1 MLALANQLLRRYT
14 LCDWCLGRQFA
25 IHGYGLSNQAR
36 GRAIKILQLM
46 ASTELYKERP
56 MQGINQLKRL
66 AINGQYTPARL
77 FLEKEGINQL
87 ESSAPCFICQGI
99 MDHLNEAAD
108 VVIKELKA
116 WQIESLLI
124 GSKVTASMVEREEQL
139 RSEFKIQSGEPIK
152 AEINREVGK
161 LVTDRL
167 SLPVD
172 FTSPDIVAVIQVPEF
187 NVTFQVASIFVYGR
201 YQKLIRGIPQTRWPC
216 RECHG
221 KGCQRCKGSG
231 KMYEESVEELIAPP
245 LLKAL
250 KGIGVKFH
258 GAGREDIDAR
268 MLGDGRPFVIEILNP
283 HLRTADLPKIE
294 ELINKDAQGKVR
306 VTGLRYANK
315 AIVKRLKVGAN
326 ASKKVYKALVQVE
339 SPIQQEE
346 LLALERV
353 PMPLEVKQQT
363 PQRVLHRRAD
373 RIRKK
378 RVYALKTEF
387 KDRKSFELS
396 IECQGGLYIKEFI
409 SGDEGRTIPSLT
421 ELLGNPAICL
431 ELDVLNVAISE
442 EALPW

>member
-1 MLALANQLLRRYT
+1 
-14 LCDWCLGRQFA
+14 
-25 IHGYGLSNQAR
+25 
-36 GRAIKILQLM
+36 M

-56 MQGINQLKRL
+56 KRGTTQLKRL
-66 AINGQYTPARL
+66 AIHGQYTPARQ
-77 FLEKEGINQL
+77 FLEKEGINHL
-87 ESSAPCFICQGI
+87 EPSEPCFICQGV
-99 MDHLNEAAD
+99 MDQLDDAAD
-108 VVIKELKA
+108 VVIKELKD
-116 WQIESLLI
+116 WQTESILI
-124 GSKVTASMVEREEQL
+124 GSKVIASMVEREEQL
-139 RSEFKIQSGEPIK
+139 RSEFEIQTGEPIK

-161 LVTDRL
+161 LVTERL

-172 FTSPDIVAVIQVPEF
+172 FTSPDIVAIIQVPKF
-187 NVTFQVASIFVYGR
+187 RVTLQVASIYVYGK
-201 YQKLIRGIPQTRWPC
+201 YQKLVRGIPQTRWPC

-231 KMYEESVEELIAPP
+231 KMYDESVEELIAPT
-245 LLKAL
+245 LLNAFN
-250 KGIGVKFH
+250 GSGVKFH

-283 HLRTADLPKIE
+283 HLRSAKLQKAEDR
-294 ELINKDAQGKVR
+294 INKDAQGKIKI
-306 VTGLRYANK
+306 TGLRPANK
-315 AIVKRLKVGAN
+315 AVVKSLKLSAT

-378 RVYALKTEF
+378 RIYTLKTEF
-387 KDRKSFELS
+387 KDAKSFELV

-409 SGDEGRTIPSLT
+409 SGDEGRTTPSLT
-421 ELLGNPAICL
+421 ELLSNPAICL